1 MLALALGKIKS
12 DTVDFINANLNH
24 EWPVND
30 HSFNLA
36 RVNLTL
42 EHIEKLDHI
51 FWSLHKKLTG
61 DGKCF
66 VCELHPLKQATG
78 SKAQFLKNG
87 VKKELDIS
95 IFKARLYSK
104 CSKAGF
110 ALLSK
115 KDWWN
120 NN

>member
-51 FWSLHKKLTG
+51 FWSLHKKLNG
-61 DGKCF
+61 GGKCF
-66 VCELHPLKQATG
+66 VCELHP
-78 SKAQFLKNG
+78 
-87 VKKELDIS
+87 KKKL
-95 IFKARLYSK
+95 
-104 CSKAGF
+104 
-110 ALLSK
+110 
-115 KDWWN
+115 
-120 NN
+120 